1 MQVSLVDLDPKAV
14 SKIPEH
20 YELDKKIVRICI
32 RDLMPL
38 TRLMRRLG

>member
-20 YELDKKIVRICI
+20 YELDRRIVRP
-32 RDLMPL
+32 MSNSSPHAFVNQ
-38 TRLMRRLG
+38 